1 MTAAGQR
8 WVAAAW
14 LILVMPAMA
23 AAQPSL
29 SGFVALD
36 VQGFLDPPT
45 FRQQESRQL
54 LPSLL
59 LQPEFTYDWR
69 NGNDRLTVVPMAR
82 LDISD
87 DRRRHFDLREF
98 NWLHAAPVWDL
109 LVGVGK
115 VFWGVTEA
123 RHLVDVI
130 NQTDRVEDLDAE
142 DKLGQPMLRLA
153 FAQDWGTLTLFAL
166 PYFRER
172 TFPGEK
178 GRLRAGLV
186 VDTDNAQFESS
197 LKEWHPDFAARWT
210 HALGDWDV
218 AVGYFRGTSRAPRL
232 TLDIGDDGRPRGL
245 IPVYDQI
252 DQAGLELQ
260 WTIEAWLWKLEAI
273 SRWGHGEHFSAV
285 VAGFEYSF
293 FSLFGTALDL
303 GIVAE
308 YLYDG
313 RGDEAPRTLFENDI
327 FVGGRLALNDVGS
340 TSILAG
346 AIIDHKSGATSITIE
361 ASRRLGDRWTI
372 ELESLAF
379 VDVPLTDLLYSIR
392 RDDYVQ
398 LRLSRFF

>member
-1 MTAAGQR
+1 MGLR
-8 WVAAAW
+8 WLGAAW
-14 LILVMPAMA
+14 LVLALAAVA
-23 AAQPSL
+23 AAQPSV
-29 SGFVALD
+29 SGYVALD
-36 VQGFLDPPT
+36 VQAFPHQPT
-45 FRQQESRQL
+45 FPQQDTNQV
-54 LPSLL
+54 LPSIL

-82 LDISD
+82 LDFSD
-87 DRRRHFDLREF
+87 ERRRRFDLREF
-98 NWLHAAPVWDL
+98 NWLHAAPNWDL

-115 VFWGVTEA
+115 VFWGVTES
-123 RHLVDVI
+123 RQLVDII
-130 NQTDRVEDLDAE
+130 NQQDRVEDLDGR
-142 DKLGQPMLRLA
+142 DKLGQPMVRLA

-172 TFPGEK
+172 TFRGEK
-178 GRLRAGLV
+178 GRLRAPLV
-186 VDTDNAQFESS
+186 VDTDNPQFESS
-197 LKEWHPDFAARWT
+197 LKEWHPDVAARWT

-218 AVGYFRGTSRAPRL
+218 AVGYFRGTSRAPRF
-232 TLDIGDDGRPRGL
+232 TLDIGGDGRPRHL

-252 DQAGLELQ
+252 DQASLELQ
-260 WTIEAWLWKLEAI
+260 WTVEAWLWKLEAI
-273 SRWGHGEHFSAV
+273 SRWGHGEHFSAA

-293 FSLFGTALDL
+293 FGLFGTALDL

-313 RGDEAPRTLFENDI
+313 RGDEAPRTLFENDV
-327 FVGGRLALNDVGS
+327 FVGGRLAFNDVGG

-346 AIIDHKSGATSITIE
+346 AIVDDQTGATFITVE

-379 VDVPLTDLLYSIR
+379 FDVPPTGLLYSVR

>member
-1 MTAAGQR
+1 MTPMGLR
-8 WVAAAW
+8 WLGAAW
-14 LILVMPAMA
+14 LVLVMTAVA

-36 VQGFLDPPT
+36 VQGFPQEPI
-45 FRQQESRQL
+45 FPQQDTNQV
-54 LPSLL
+54 LPSFL
-59 LQPEFTYDWR
+59 LQPEFTYDWP

-82 LDISD
+82 LDFSD

-98 NWLHAAPVWDL
+98 NWLHIAPTWDL

-123 RHLVDVI
+123 RHLVDII
-130 NQTDRVEDLDAE
+130 NQTDRVEDLDGE

-153 FAQDWGTLTLFAL
+153 FAQDWGTLTFFAL

-178 GRLRAGLV
+178 GRLGAGLV
-186 VDTDNAQFESS
+186 VDTGSAQFESS
-197 LKEWHPDFAARWT
+197 LKQWHPDVAARWT

-232 TLDIGDDGRPRGL
+232 TLDIRDDGEPRL
-245 IPVYDQI
+245 LPVYDQI
-252 DQAGLELQ
+252 DQASLELQ
-260 WTIEAWLWKLEAI
+260 WTVEAWLWKLEAI
-273 SRWGHGEHFSAV
+273 TRWGHGEHFSAV

-303 GIVAE
+303 GLVAE
-308 YLYDG
+308 YLYDD
-313 RGDEAPRTLFENDI
+313 RSAAAPGTPFENDV
-327 FVGGRLALNDVGS
+327 FVGGRLAFNDVED

-346 AIIDHKSGATSITIE
+346 AIVDNQTGTTLVTIE

-372 ELESLAF
+372 GLEAVAF
-379 VDVPLTDLLYSIR
+379 FDVPPTALFSSVR

>member
-1 MTAAGQR
+1 MIPVGQR
-8 WVAAAW
+8 WLAAAGLV
-14 LILVMPAMA
+14 LIMAVAA
-23 AAQPSL
+23 AAQPSW

-36 VQGFLDPPT
+36 VQGFP
-45 FRQQESRQL
+45 QQPVFPQQDSDQV
-54 LPSLL
+54 LPSFLI
-59 LQPEFTYDWR
+59 QPEFTYDWR

-82 LDISD
+82 LDFSD
-87 DRRRHFDLREF
+87 ERRRHVDLREF
-98 NWLHAAPVWDL
+98 NWLHAAPTWDL
-109 LVGVGK
+109 LVGIGK

-130 NQTDRVEDLDAE
+130 NQTDRVEALDGE

-153 FAQDWGTLTLFAL
+153 LARDWGTLTFFAL
-166 PYFRER
+166 PYFRKR

-178 GRLRAGLV
+178 GRLRTGLV
-186 VDTDNAQFESS
+186 VDVDNAQFESS
-197 LKEWHPDFAARWT
+197 LEEWHPDVAARWS

-218 AVGYFRGTSRAPRL
+218 AVGYFRGTSREPRL
-232 TLDIGDDGRPRGL
+232 TLDIRDDGQPRL

-252 DQAGLELQ
+252 DQVGLELQ
-260 WTIEAWLWKLEAI
+260 WTVEAWLWKLEAI

-285 VAGFEYSF
+285 VTGFEYTF

-303 GIVAE
+303 GVVAE

-313 RGDEAPRTLFENDI
+313 RSAAAPGTPFENDV
-327 FVGGRLALNDVGS
+327 FVGARLAFNDVGS

-346 AIIDHKSGATSITIE
+346 VIVDDQTGAALFTME
-361 ASRRLGDRWTI
+361 ASRRLGNRWTI
-372 ELESLAF
+372 ELESVAF
-379 VDVPLTDLLYSIR
+379 FDVPPTALLSSVH

>member
-1 MTAAGQR
+1 MTPMGLR
-8 WVAAAW
+8 WLGAAW
-14 LILVMPAMA
+14 LVLVLAMAA
-23 AAQPSL
+23 AAQPSV

-36 VQGFLDPPT
+36 VQGFPHQPI
-45 FRQQESRQL
+45 FPQQDTNQV

-59 LQPEFTYDWR
+59 LQPEFTYDWA

-82 LDISD
+82 LDFSD
-87 DRRRHFDLREF
+87 DRRQRFDLREF
-98 NWLHAAPVWDL
+98 NWLHVAPNWDL

-115 VFWGVTEA
+115 VFWGVTES
-123 RHLVDVI
+123 RQLVDII
-130 NQTDRVEDLDAE
+130 NQTDRVEDLDGR
-142 DKLGQPMLRLA
+142 DKLGQPMVRLA

-172 TFPGEK
+172 TFRGEK
-178 GRLRAGLV
+178 GRLRAPFV
-186 VDTDNAQFESS
+186 VDTDNPQFESS
-197 LKEWHPDFAARWT
+197 LKEWHPDVAARWT

-218 AVGYFRGTSRAPRL
+218 AVGYFRGTSRAPRF
-232 TLDIGDDGRPRGL
+232 TLDVRADSQPRL
-245 IPVYDQI
+245 IPIYDQM
-252 DQAGLELQ
+252 DQVGLELQ
-260 WTIEAWLWKLEAI
+260 WTVEAWLWKLEAI
-273 SRWGHGEHFSAV
+273 SRWGHGEHFGAV

-303 GIVAE
+303 GLVAE

-313 RGDEAPRTLFENDI
+313 RGAEAPRTLFENDV
-327 FVGGRLALNDVGS
+327 FVGGRLAFNDVGG

-346 AIIDHKSGATSITIE
+346 AIVDNQTGATFVTLE

-379 VDVPLTDLLYSIR
+379 FDVPPTGLLYSVR

-398 LRLSRFF
+398 VRLSRFF